1 MLERCKSG
9 ILVCGR
15 GVEYSVGAWK
25 MEMEDSLMQ
34 L

>member
-1 MLERCKSG
+1 
-9 ILVCGR
+9 LVCGR